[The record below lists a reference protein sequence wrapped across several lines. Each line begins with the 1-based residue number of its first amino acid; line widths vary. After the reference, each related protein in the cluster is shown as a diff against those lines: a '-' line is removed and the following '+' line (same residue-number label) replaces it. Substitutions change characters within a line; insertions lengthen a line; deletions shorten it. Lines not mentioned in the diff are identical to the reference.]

1 MCRVTTFWLLPF
13 WGKQRVFM
21 RFLRPIR
28 LSLSPLYAQLSYMVC
43 VSSGAPGCCSPKEL
57 MEFGYMNLIIAAI
70 LAIGLL
76 AYLVYALLKPEKF
89 Q

>member
-1 MCRVTTFWLLPF
+1 
-13 WGKQRVFM
+13 
-21 RFLRPIR
+21 
-28 LSLSPLYAQLSYMVC
+28 MVC